1 MALPFQSLSISALS
15 AANYAYD
22 IASGYAIRTL
32 NNAIDE
38 HFHGKKKVKF
48 YYRHSNKTFLQVL
61 VNSSI
66 QRVSAELKN
75 EVIKNVRDLYKKKK
89 IQIFENNSFSAR
101 RTQLIEKGELQT
113 DWSGYGEMNIND
125 PNGNPHTI
133 ICRDY
138 YGFKCSDGLML
149 KITSKTPITYKRY
162 NYKTTINNTSSNTQM
177 DGFEEFISYFLV
189 WSDPTAMI
197 NFSSTKNTVVTQVVG
212 RDYSRKELASN
223 GDIKFSVSGHIFS
236 GMAEVFPAEE
246 VQKFLRMVQY
256 KGLITVN
263 NILLD
268 QFNIEKILILDYN
281 LTPIEGNKSQI
292 DYSFNAIGIQ
302 PRKEVNVTE
311 DTLYLDSVI
320 NQTTVA
326 EENKW
331 SKWLKAK
338 AEGAIYSI
346 TDAADTALSSG
357 INSIHV

>member
-61 VNSSI
+61 VNSAI

-75 EVIKNVRDLYKKKK
+75 SAIKALRESIFNKKREDYVNQVVDKRKK
-89 IQIFENNSFSAR
+89 ALINHGKTQIQEFGIMHIKD
-101 RTQLIEKGELQT
+101 T
-113 DWSGYGEMNIND
+113 YGKDRVVLCKDMY
-125 PNGNPHTI
+125 GNE
-133 ICRDY
+133 
-138 YGFKCSDGLML
+138 CSDGLML
-149 KITSKTPITYKRY
+149 KIATRNEIQYKRY
-162 NYKTTINNTSSNTQM
+162 RSYINHFNTISTSHT
-177 DGFEEFISYFLV
+177 EEEESFRSKNLV
-189 WSDPTAMI
+189 WSDATAMI
-197 NFSSTKNTVVTQVVG
+197 NFSSTKNTIVTQVVG

-223 GDIKFSVSGHIFS
+223 GDIKFSVSGHILS
-236 GMAEVFPAEE
+236 GMAEVFPTEE
-246 VQKFLRMVQY
+246 VSKFIQIMQY
-256 KGLITVN
+256 KGLVEVN
-263 NILLD
+263 SLLLAQYKID
-268 QFNIEKILILDYN
+268 KILILDHSI
-281 LTPIEGNKSQI
+281 TPIEGNKSQV

-302 PRKEVNVTE
+302 PRSEIQVDS

-320 NQTTVA
+320 ANLQVT
-326 EENKW
+326 EEESAW
-331 SKWLKAK
+331 AKWLKAK